1 MKVVKYPFKFYVNP
15 TLDVVEHSNNSLNE
29 VKIIMEQISILINY
43 FLLALSSYVIIDQLN

>member
-29 VKIIMEQISILINY
+29 VKDINKLLSVSIK
-43 FLLALSSYVIIDQLN
+43 

>member
-43 FLLALSSYVIIDQLN
+43 FLLALSSWTM